1 MMAMT
6 RTSLHWSFIFLFLFS
21 CCMTTLIY
29 SNTLDAPWQLDDFD
43 NITFNTGIHINDLG
57 FDSLAAALRHT
68 LNDGRINR
76 SISFLSFA
84 LNWYFGK
91 NDPSGYHI
99 VNTAIHITTAVFL
112 YLATLTIFS
121 TPRLALIDRRKAQF
135 ISLLSTVLW
144 MVNPIHTQAI
154 TYIVQ
159 RMASLAAMFYVAGVW
174 CYLRGR
180 LASES
185 RTPALWMAAALIA
198 FMFGCGSKENAIT
211 LPLAF
216 VLVEFVFFQGLKR
229 VTRKSLWLWLGATG
243 CLIMVFGLGALL
255 YLKSDLGSILNYG
268 NRYFTPGQ
276 RVLTEFRILVFYLS
290 QIFYPVPTRLSIE
303 HDIVLSTTLVDPWTT
318 LPSIIAVL
326 GLIVLALLRL
336 TRWPLFSFAVLFFF
350 LNHAIE
356 SSVIGLE
363 LIFEH
368 RNYLPSMFLF
378 LPVAQGLEKALEYY
392 KRRSRPMHAVI
403 ASFVTLLLIGF
414 GVGTYVR
421 NQAWQSGKSLWEDA
435 ALKAPASSRP
445 LHNLAL
451 TYYEPVGEYDKA
463 IELYL
468 AALTRD
474 KTNIAQESLIL
485 NNIAN
490 LYYIKQ
496 DYQKAAVFWE
506 KAAKSYPAYGE
517 TQYRLALALARSGEA
532 DAAVKQLTEVLTRH
546 PGHAAALNLKG
557 IVLLNLD
564 RIDESLECFRHA
576 MKLKHNNYNV
586 FINIGAAFMKMG
598 RYDKAQWFFET
609 ARYRFAGEK
618 ISRLWMAFLRLE
630 SGDRVGADAAIDELS
645 RTMSLETL
653 LAWISS
659 NDRFNLYH
667 DGISLPEQRDVLI
680 DRIAA
685 RLLARVAEIP
695 AREL

>member
-1 MMAMT
+1 MMAMP
-6 RTSLHWSFIFLFLFS
+6 RTPAHWSFFFLFLVS
-21 CCMTTLIY
+21 CCLTALIY
-29 SNTLDAPWQLDDFD
+29 SNTLDSPWQLDDFD
-43 NITFNTGIHINDLG
+43 NITFNTGIHINDLE
-57 FDSLAAALRHT
+57 FDSLASAVRHT
-68 LNDGRINR
+68 FNDGRINR
-76 SISFLSFA
+76 PVSYLSFA

-91 NDPSGYHI
+91 TDPSGYHI
-99 VNTAIHITTAVFL
+99 ANTAIHIITAIFL

-121 TPRLALIDRRKAQF
+121 SPRLALIDCRKAQF

-159 RMASLAAMFYVAGVW
+159 RMASLAAMFYIAGLW

-180 LASES
+180 LASRS
-185 RTPALWMAAALIA
+185 RTQALWMAAALLA
-198 FMFGCGSKENAIT
+198 FMVGCGSKENAIT
-211 LPLAF
+211 LPVAF
-216 VLVEFVFFQGLKR
+216 VLVELVFFQDLKR
-229 VTRKSLWLWLGATG
+229 VTRKTLWLWLGATG
-243 CLIMVFGLGALL
+243 CMIMVFGLGALL
-255 YLKSDLGSILNYG
+255 YLKGDLASILHYG

-303 HDIVLSTTLVDPWTT
+303 HDIMVSTTLVDPWTT
-318 LPSIIAVL
+318 LPSIIAVF
-326 GLIVLALLRL
+326 GLIVLSFLRL

-392 KRRSRPMHAVI
+392 KRRSRPMYVVI
-403 ASFVTLLLIGF
+403 AGFVTLLLIGF

-421 NQAWQSGKSLWEDA
+421 NQVWQSGKSLWEDA

-451 TYYEPVGEYDKA
+451 TYYEPLGEYDKA
-463 IELYL
+463 LELYL
-468 AALTRD
+468 AALTRG
-474 KTNIAQESLIL
+474 KTNISQESLIL
-485 NNIAN
+485 NNMAN
-490 LYYIKQ
+490 VYYIKN

-506 KAAKSYPAYGE
+506 KAAESYPAYGE
-517 TQYRLALALARSGEA
+517 TRYRMALALARLGEA
-532 DAAVKQLTEVLTRH
+532 EAAVKQLTEVLTRH

-564 RIDESLECFRHA
+564 RIDESLECFRQA
-576 MKLKHNNYNV
+576 LKSKPNNYPAL
-586 FINIGAAFMKMG
+586 INLGAAFMKMG
-598 RYDKAQWFFET
+598 RYDKAQWFFKT
-609 ARYRFAGEK
+609 ARYRLTGEE
-618 ISRLWMAFLRLE
+618 ISLLWMALLRLK

-645 RTMSLETL
+645 KTMRLETL

-685 RLLARVAEIP
+685 RLHARITESP
-695 AREL
+695 PRQN